1 MSKKNLKINISN
13 LVKLGE
19 GAFGINILS
28 ECNTHHIAN
37 IDILSQAYSLD
48 NNLYIDS
55 KNCNPEN
62 KYVIKL
68 CKNFKKCKD
77 FKNEEKLG
85 KLLANN
91 NSVKINGLH
100 KNLLYVIEK
109 INLND
114 NVKDKLE
121 NVINKS
127 LGKFSNKALLLPFY
141 NGNSLADYIDTDKK
155 DYSNVYGNSL
165 SKSLSNNKF
174 IDDIFH
180 GINFLHKMGWGH
192 FDIKPDNIMLHFQ
205 SETECKAVL
214 IDYGFAKQIRD
225 DKGDELELLVGC
237 GTKPYMSPEIWN
249 SIGCNYGPDI
259 WALGVTILEICTKKL
274 TAFNYFYLNKKFNS
288 PSFEIVKRFA
298 NKLYSDSDLS
308 SRGINLFKEYYIKI
322 FKLLGI
328 DYVTIIKKIYTI
340 QEFLEIFFCL
350 DETKRKQRFKNI
362 AYLNR
367 NVNNSNTSRILKKI
381 TLAGVKDKIKKKIK
395 TKKIF
400 LKNNKK

>member
-1 MSKKNLKINISN
+1 MSNKNKLKININN

-28 ECNTHHIAN
+28 ECNTHHITN
-37 IDILSQAYSLD
+37 IDIISQVSHNNLD

-55 KNCNPEN
+55 KNCYPEN

-91 NSVKINGLH
+91 NSVNTKGFH
-100 KNLLYVIEK
+100 ENLLYVIEK

-121 NVINKS
+121 NVITKS
-127 LGKFSNKALLLPFY
+127 LGKFSNKALLTPFY
-141 NGNSLADYIDTDKK
+141 NGNSLANYIDTNKK
-155 DYSNVYGNSL
+155 DYSNVYGNNL

-192 FDIKPDNIMLHFQ
+192 FDIKPDNIMLHFV

-214 IDYGFAKQIRD
+214 IDYGFAKQIRN
-225 DKGDELELLVGC
+225 KENEFELLVGC

-274 TAFNYFYLNKKFNS
+274 TAFNYFYLKEKLHSANFETVKIFSNQLYGNLNS
-288 PSFEIVKRFA
+288 GSTGK
-298 NKLYSDSDLS
+298 
-308 SRGINLFKEYYIKI
+308 NLFKEYYIKI

-328 DYVTIIKKIYTI
+328 DYVTIIKKNYTI
-340 QEFLEIFFCL
+340 EEFLEIFFCL
-350 DETKRKQRFKNI
+350 DEKKRKHRFNNI
-362 AYLNR
+362 SYSNT
-367 NVNNSNTSRILKKI
+367 NVNTNNTSRILKKI
-381 TLAGVKDKIKKKIK
+381 TLAGVKDKIKNKRK
-395 TKKIF
+395 TKKH
-400 LKNNKK
+400 